1 MFIITSDNS
10 LILFFSDLQTDLANN
25 GWCSHTSKLLHSKK
39 SISIEKSLLL
49 MDKLTD
55 VCDYSDQYRLLY
67 KLQRQWIRDGGEEN
81 ELISIVNGM
90 MKRVRTSRDEL

>member
-1 MFIITSDNS
+1 
-10 LILFFSDLQTDLANN
+10 
-25 GWCSHTSKLLHSKK
+25 
-39 SISIEKSLLL
+39 

-90 MKRVRTSRDEL
+90 MERVRTSRDEL

>member
-1 MFIITSDNS
+1 
-10 LILFFSDLQTDLANN
+10 
-25 GWCSHTSKLLHSKK
+25 
-39 SISIEKSLLL
+39 

-67 KLQRQWIRDGGEEN
+67 KLQRQWIRDGEEN

-90 MKRVRTSRDEL
+90 MKRVRTNRDEL

>member
-1 MFIITSDNS
+1 
-10 LILFFSDLQTDLANN
+10 
-25 GWCSHTSKLLHSKK
+25 
-39 SISIEKSLLL
+39 

-90 MKRVRTSRDEL
+90 MKRVRTSRDELWTVVFILTIIINYGISH